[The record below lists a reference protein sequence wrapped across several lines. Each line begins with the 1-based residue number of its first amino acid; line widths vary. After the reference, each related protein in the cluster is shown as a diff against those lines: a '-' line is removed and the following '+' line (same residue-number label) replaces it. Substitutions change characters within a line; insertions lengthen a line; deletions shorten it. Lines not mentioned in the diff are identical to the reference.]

1 MPAGTPARA
10 FALARHTA
18 GATGRGMACALT
30 AWLLFA
36 CMDAGSK
43 LLAEQYSIIQILWV
57 RFLSLLAVSGWLAA
71 RQGWTG
77 LTTRCFWLQSLRSLM
92 LMVEMGLFILTI
104 TVLPLADV
112 HAILAISPLIVT
124 ALSVPLLGEKVGI
137 RRWAAV
143 GVASLG
149 MLIILRPGLATM
161 HPMAL
166 VALSC
171 ACMWSLYQVLTRIV
185 SRTDPPLTTLFYTAL
200 IGAVALTA
208 IGPFYWRVPDAQGW
222 ALFALVA
229 VLGAGGHY
237 LLIKALQ
244 LAPASL
250 LQPFAYTVLVWGDA
264 GRLRGVRQPARSA
277 DRARGADHRRERPL
291 YLRARATTPAVL
303 SCAACAAPDATKLKI
318 VRLSATRRLRCPRH
332 GRRDARAPVGSG
344 VDGKSEHDDLL
355 ASGTARRRQRRVRG
369 EQRLH
374 HRIQPIGPRPAR

>member
-1 MPAGTPARA
+1 MPASTRA
-10 FALARHTA
+10 PALALGRQTA
-18 GATGRGMACALT
+18 AATGRGIVCALI

-36 CMDAGSK
+36 SMDAGSK

-57 RFLSLLAVSGWLAA
+57 RFLSLLAVSGWLAM
-71 RQGWTG
+71 RQSRGG
-77 LTTRCFWLQSLRSLM
+77 LITRRFWLQSLRSLM

-149 MLIILRPGLATM
+149 MLIILRPGLAAI

-200 IGAVALTA
+200 IGAVALTL
-208 IGPFYWRVPDAQGW
+208 IGPFYWRTPDARGW

-250 LQPFAYTVLVWGDA
+250 LQPFAYTVLVWATLVGFLVFGNLPD
-264 GRLRGVRQPARSA
+264 LPTVV
-277 DRARGADHRRERPL
+277 GALIIVASGLYTIARER
-291 YLRARATTPAVL
+291 
-303 SCAACAAPDATKLKI
+303 
-318 VRLSATRRLRCPRH
+318 RLCQS
-332 GRRDARAPVGSG
+332 
-344 VDGKSEHDDLL
+344 
-355 ASGTARRRQRRVRG
+355 
-369 EQRLH
+369 
-374 HRIQPIGPRPAR
+374 

>member
-1 MPAGTPARA
+1 
-10 FALARHTA
+10 
-18 GATGRGMACALT
+18 
-30 AWLLFA
+30 
-36 CMDAGSK
+36 MDAGSK

-57 RFLSLLAVSGWLAA
+57 RFLSLLAVSGWLAV
-71 RQGWTG
+71 RQSRRG
-77 LTTRCFWLQSLRSLM
+77 LITRRFWLQSLRSLM

-149 MLIILRPGLATM
+149 MLIILRPGLAAM

-200 IGAVALTA
+200 IGAVALTL
-208 IGPFYWRVPDAQGW
+208 IGPFYWRTPDGRGW

-250 LQPFAYTVLVWGDA
+250 LQPFAYTVLVWATLVGFLMFGNLPDLPTV
-264 GRLRGVRQPARSA
+264 G
-277 DRARGADHRRERPL
+277 GALIIVASGLYAFARER
-291 YLRARATTPAVL
+291 
-303 SCAACAAPDATKLKI
+303 
-318 VRLSATRRLRCPRH
+318 RLCQS
-332 GRRDARAPVGSG
+332 
-344 VDGKSEHDDLL
+344 
-355 ASGTARRRQRRVRG
+355 
-369 EQRLH
+369 
-374 HRIQPIGPRPAR
+374 